1 MKKHQVLLLLFSILN
16 VATLKAK
23 VEIASIFNDNMVLQ
37 QQMDVNIWGTA
48 SPNKKVTIQPT
59 WTSTVFS
66 TTSDKNGKWKTKIS
80 TPEAGGPYHIKIS
93 DGEEKVLSNI
103 LIGEVWLCSGQ
114 SNMEMPIK
122 GFKNQRVDGSLK
134 AIVTSADTQI
144 RLCQIKR
151 IASDAPQESCESE
164 WKTCGPESV
173 ANFSATGY
181 FYAKMLRQVLGVPIG
196 IIEADWGGS
205 AIEAWMSNESLQSIT
220 QQLKTSKN
228 IRKKPQIQHLPN
240 KLFNGMIHPIIGYG
254 IKGVIW
260 WHGANNSRQYYNYE
274 LLFRTMV
281 NDWRNRWG
289 IGDFSF
295 NLAQL
300 APYPFN
306 NVMGYMREAQV
317 NCARNT
323 PNCDIA
329 ILLDISDSTFMHGP
343 IKEVVGERFAYIALA
358 QTYGMKGFE
367 YTGPIYK
374 SMEIKKDKI
383 RIFFDHATEGLTSY
397 GKKHRVRNSRKR

>member
-1 MKKHQVLLLLFSILN
+1 
-16 VATLKAK
+16 
-23 VEIASIFNDNMVLQ
+23 
-37 QQMDVNIWGTA
+37 
-48 SPNKKVTIQPT
+48 
-59 WTSTVFS
+59 
-66 TTSDKNGKWKTKIS
+66 
-80 TPEAGGPYHIKIS
+80 
-93 DGEEKVLSNI
+93 
-103 LIGEVWLCSGQ
+103 
-114 SNMEMPIK
+114 
-122 GFKNQRVDGSLK
+122 
-134 AIVTSADTQI
+134 
-144 RLCQIKR
+144 
-151 IASDAPQESCESE
+151 
-164 WKTCGPESV
+164 
-173 ANFSATGY
+173 
-181 FYAKMLRQVLGVPIG
+181 
-196 IIEADWGGS
+196 
-205 AIEAWMSNESLQSIT
+205 
-220 QQLKTSKN
+220 
-228 IRKKPQIQHLPN
+228 
-240 KLFNGMIHPIIGYG
+240 MIHPIIGYG

-397 GKKHRVRNSRKR
+397 GKNSQSSK